1 MGFIGLYPWLL
12 MFDNGC
18 PREITQCLSPLPAG
32 QARYEKS
39 GEEVMRVV
47 LLLLLSLLTLPSMAA
62 PGGAELYAQNCAVCH
77 GADGRGGVGV
87 PLALPSFLP
96 SVSDEYLAAT
106 IRHGRPGRVM
116 PGFSHLRDAEVKAII
131 GHLRSWM
138 PAGSKVVALAAKPVQ
153 GDATRG
159 KALFAERCAVC
170 HGANGEGG
178 HGTGVTF
185 SRPRDLPIIAP
196 ALNNPGFLTAASDQ
210 MIKSTLMNGRDG
222 TPMISFIK
230 QGLSERDIDDVVAYV
245 RSFAATPGWKPGND
259 DTPVLE
265 MESPYSFDETV
276 EAVKRSAVGKN
287 FRIIR
292 EQSLENGLFAAAEE
306 SREAHIVYFCN
317 FNFINQALQLDP
329 RVGLFMPCR
338 ITVVEREGQVKMMS
352 INPKYLSRLFNNAE
366 LDKPCEEMYQLYLG
380 IMEEAS
386 L

>member
-1 MGFIGLYPWLL
+1 
-12 MFDNGC
+12 
-18 PREITQCLSPLPAG
+18 
-32 QARYEKS
+32 
-39 GEEVMRVV
+39 MRVV
-47 LLLLLSLLTLPSMAA
+47 LWFLLSLLALPLAAA
-62 PGGAELYAQNCAVCH
+62 PRGAELYGQYCAVCH

-96 SVSDEYLAAT
+96 SVSDDYLAAT

-116 PGFSHLRDAEVKAII
+116 PAFAHLGEANIKAIV

-138 PAGSKVVALAAKPVQ
+138 SADRQVVALSDQPVK
-153 GDATRG
+153 GDVQRG
-159 KALFAERCAVC
+159 KTLYAERCAAC
-170 HGANGEGG
+170 HGSNGEGG

-196 ALNNPGFLTAASDQ
+196 ALNNPGFLAAASDQ
-210 MIKSTLMNGRDG
+210 MIKTTLMNGRDG
-222 TPMISFIK
+222 TPMVSFLQ

-265 MESPYSFDETV
+265 AESPYTFEETV
-276 EAVKRSAVGKN
+276 AAVKRAAVGKN

-292 EQSLENGLFAAAEE
+292 EQTLENGLFPEE
-306 SREAHIVYFCN
+306 EARKEETIIYFCN
-317 FNFINQALQLDP
+317 FNFINQALALDP

-338 ITVVEREGQVKMMS
+338 ITVVERAGQVKLMS

-366 LDKPCEEMYQLYLG
+366 LDKPCEEMHRLYLD
-380 IMEEAS
+380 IMEEAT